1 MLFLISLI
9 TAGSKFSGTNNSSAL
24 IQHKKNVTNFLIF
37 LAFYAQT
44 NHFSPVLERWIRF
57 AFPPTLLCVW
67 VRGSETGAGAG
78 TAVLAGALAVC
89 VGGSFTPSI
98 AIRTLESSCSGMLPS
113 SDEKGLGGF
122 SKHISQ
128 LVLPVTTVLEPS
140 TESKSVR
147 EHITQTA
154 ESIFKMN
161 AYHLPKRTERY
172 VDDSFFSFFCSPTV
186 TFWQYSH
193 NNETQKVSTITVEG
207 TFLMVTYLTVCV
219 WRSLPSLVWAL
230 GQIQPR
236 WGCLSE

>member
-78 TAVLAGALAVC
+78 TAVLAGALAVW

-172 VDDSFFSFFCSPTV
+172 VDDSFFFLFPN
-186 TFWQYSH
+186 SH
-193 NNETQKVSTITVEG
+193 LLTI
-207 TFLMVTYLTVCV
+207 L
-219 WRSLPSLVWAL
+219 A
-230 GQIQPR
+230 
-236 WGCLSE
+236 